1 MCLIFI
7 RLAVAVVSESSLK
20 ANFNHT
26 RLFRRNFHFM
36 NKYLLTF
43 ALSAAVAAPTA
54 HANLISTFGSNAGGW
69 SATAADA
76 VFTYQ
81 ATGGNT
87 GGFIQTADASFTDMV
102 VSAPSSWLGNLSPY
116 MGGTFSFDAK
126 NINNSAPDYSGVNF
140 GFGLII
146 ITGTAGSVSFNV
158 SPTGQPA
165 ADGQW
170 HSFSA
175 TLDPALW
182 GSNLSAVLADV
193 TSFAIT
199 SEFTNGVVEI
209 AGLDNIALISR
220 AQQVPE
226 PASLALMLAG
236 LTGLVLARRRNV
248 V

>member
-1 MCLIFI
+1 
-7 RLAVAVVSESSLK
+7 
-20 ANFNHT
+20 
-26 RLFRRNFHFM
+26 M
-36 NKYLLTF
+36 NKYLLAL
-43 ALSAAVAAPTA
+43 ALSAAVAVPCA
-54 HANLISTFGSNAGGW
+54 HANLISTFGASAEGW

-102 VSAPSSWLGNLSPY
+102 VTAPSSWLGNLSSY
-116 MGGTFSFDAK
+116 LGGTFSFDAK
-126 NINNSAPDYSGVNF
+126 NINNSSPDYSGATF
-140 GFGLII
+140 GFGLITI
-146 ITGTAGSVSFNV
+146 SGTAGSVSFNI

-170 HSFSA
+170 HSYSA
-175 TLDPALW
+175 ALDPTLW
-182 GSNLSAVLADV
+182 GANLSAVLSDV

-209 AGLDNIALISR
+209 AGLDNIALASR
-220 AQQVPE
+220 VQQVPE

-236 LTGLVLARRRNV
+236 LTGLALARRRKMR
-248 V
+248 

>member
-1 MCLIFI
+1 
-7 RLAVAVVSESSLK
+7 
-20 ANFNHT
+20 
-26 RLFRRNFHFM
+26 M
-36 NKYLLTF
+36 NKYLLGL
-43 ALSAAVAAPTA
+43 ALGATLAATSAQ
-54 HANLISTFGSNAGGW
+54 ANLISSFGTNAEGW
-69 SATAADA
+69 SATAVDA

-102 VSAPSSWLGNLSPY
+102 VSAPSSWLGNLSSY
-116 MGGTFSFDAK
+116 LGGTFSFDAK
-126 NINNSAPDYSGVNF
+126 NINKSLPDYSGVNF
-140 GFGLII
+140 GFGLIT
-146 ITGTAGSVSFNV
+146 ITGTAGTVAFNI

-182 GSNLSAVLADV
+182 GANLSAVLSDV

-209 AGLDNIALISR
+209 TGLDNIALNSLVL
-220 AQQVPE
+220 QVPE

-236 LTGLVLARRRNV
+236 LTGLALVRRRKIR
-248 V
+248 